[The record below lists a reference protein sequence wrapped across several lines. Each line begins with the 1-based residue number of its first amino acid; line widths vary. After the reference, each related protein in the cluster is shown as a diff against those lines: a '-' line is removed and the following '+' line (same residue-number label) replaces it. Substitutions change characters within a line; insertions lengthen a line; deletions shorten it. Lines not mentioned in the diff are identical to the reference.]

1 MISFSSLLLLASQ
14 SAYLYD
20 PMFQETKTIPCFDQP
35 IHTLISQSAAKSANP
50 TQFLAAAESK
60 STMGVYDSETLTIKG
75 NLNAENEVRSASI
88 FSRGHSSLLASICNG
103 GSVEIFDSPFQNWPL
118 PDDDIKTKRRKATRR
133 SNAQV
138 EIRRTDK
145 SAGIVPIVDA
155 VIDSEGTLILAVADG
170 SLHIGFERISVMN
183 DDGSLSFTGI
193 KTLTRAKS
201 STLANESMNGVKNV
215 RNAHVD
221 EAGVTVGHN
230 AVDEDGDLEE
240 TVLATEELSESE
252 EDDVQATSTELVPV
266 NGDTNTD
273 TEMAD
278 VDEEE
283 PTEEPTFGDLV
294 RARGMDTV
302 EVTGPQTLVS
312 TAKGINSISSNL
324 TLGTLLTQAL
334 NTNDTASLDTCLA
347 QQDVQII
354 RATIE
359 RLDSGLAITLLQR
372 LAERL
377 HSRPGRAGSLLVWV
391 QWSIIAHG
399 GYLSSRPDTV
409 KQLRSLHK
417 VVQERARSLQ
427 PLLAL
432 KGKLD
437 MLDAQIAFR
446 KKVHQSQLNSIG
458 PSSRPEDMIYVEGQ
472 PESDT
477 EDEDMDGQK
486 LIQQNGDDFG
496 SENEDEEDDDDDDEA
511 EADILPEDNEAG
523 EESSENDE
531 DASETELSEDGDG
544 MDNEVNHDDID
555 PEDSDVS
562 DSGLIPTRVNGVK
575 H

>member
-1 MISFSSLLLLASQ
+1 
-14 SAYLYD
+14 
-20 PMFQETKTIPCFDQP
+20 MFQELKTIPCFDQP
-35 IHTLISQSAAKSANP
+35 IHTLISQSAIKNATP
-50 TQFLAAAESK
+50 TLFLAAADSK
-60 STMGVYDSETLTIKG
+60 STIGVYDTETLTIKG
-75 NLNAENEVRSASI
+75 NLNAEDEVSDISL
-88 FSRGHSSLLASICNG
+88 FSRGDTSLLASICNG
-103 GSVEIFDSPFQNWPL
+103 GSVEIFDSPFHNWPS

-133 SNAQV
+133 SSARV
-138 EIRRTDK
+138 EVRRPDK
-145 SAGIVPIVDA
+145 SAGIVSIIDA
-155 VIDSEGTLILAVADG
+155 TIDHEGTLILALAEG
-170 SLHIGFERISVMN
+170 SVSLGFERLSVLN
-183 DDGSLSFTGI
+183 DDGSLSFAGI

-201 STLANESMNGVKNV
+201 VALINESMNGVKNL

-221 EAGVTVGHN
+221 ESGVIVGDG
-230 AVDEDGDLEE
+230 AMGEDVVLEDP
-240 TVLATEELSESE
+240 TLSAEELSESE
-252 EDDVQATSTELVPV
+252 EEDVQVTSTELIPI
-266 NGDTNTD
+266 NGDVNSD

-278 VDEEE
+278 VENDEH

-294 RARGMDTV
+294 RARGIATV
-302 EVTGPQTLVS
+302 EVTGPQTSIS

-334 NTNDTASLDTCLA
+334 NTNDIASLDTCLA

-359 RLDSGLAITLLQR
+359 RLDSSLAIKLLQR

-417 VVQERARSLQ
+417 VVQERAKSLQ

-446 KKVHQSQLNSIG
+446 KKVHQNQLDSIR
-458 PSSRPEDMIYVEGQ
+458 PSVRPEDMIYVEGQ
-472 PESDT
+472 PESET
-477 EDEDMDGQK
+477 EDEHVEGQESG
-486 LIQQNGDDFG
+486 QVYRDN
-496 SENEDEEDDDDDDEA
+496 EEDEEEKDDDDDDEGNI
-511 EADILPEDNEAG
+511 DPDVILDED
-523 EESSENDE
+523 EEEDLSENDE
-531 DASETELSEDGDG
+531 DASGTELSEGNELE
-544 MDNEVNHDDID
+544 NEVNHDDID
-555 PEDSDVS
+555 PEDSDAS
-562 DSGLIPTRVNGVK
+562 DTGLSSTRVNGIK